1 MWQYERGADWEKD
14 LPTANDPEHSTDVVE
29 VDIIQEALQHSSI
42 DLDTAPPVNMEEGLE
57 IFEHVNLSIC
67 NLSITDS
74 TVTTPTTCEDL
85 QTDSPIFPS
94 PEFVNEE
101 DYLEM
106 IEHVDLS
113 ICNLSISDNAV
124 TKPTSCED
132 LQTDS
137 PSIPS
142 PEFVNDEEPLQ
153 VSHL

>member
-1 MWQYERGADWEKD
+1 
-14 LPTANDPEHSTDVVE
+14 
-29 VDIIQEALQHSSI
+29 
-42 DLDTAPPVNMEEGLE
+42 MEEGLE
-57 IFEHVNLSIC
+57 IFEHVDLSIC
-67 NLSITDS
+67 NLSITDN
-74 TVTTPTTCEDL
+74 TVTTPTTFEDL

-124 TKPTSCED
+124 TTPTSCED

-142 PEFVNDEEPLQ
+142 PEFVNDEEPLR
-153 VSHL
+153 VSHLWTSMSKGDKQDMALGLVSCKELG